1 MSQVTGSRSMAQDE
15 LVLTG
20 EAVALELP
28 VASVGIRAV
37 SGFLDVV
44 LSMVLVVGGILA
56 IAAVSPLLDEAL
68 LAAATI
74 MLTAGVLVG
83 LPAATETFAR
93 GRTVGKLVTGLR
105 TVRRDGGAITFRHAF
120 IRALIGVVEIYLLS
134 GVPALFSAIFFP
146 RGQRI
151 GDLVAGTYVVRDR
164 FGLALPPP
172 LTCPPPLL
180 AWAHTAD
187 LADPPVGLSVAVRSF
202 LRRAPSMEPHARQAV
217 AERLATS
224 LLTYAAPAPPRG
236 TPAEAFLAA
245 FVARRRDRDRDR
257 LAAEV
262 ARRRTLTSSG
272 DA

>member
-1 MSQVTGSRSMAQDE
+1 MAQDD
-15 LVLTG
+15 LVVTG

-28 VASVGIRAV
+28 VASVGVRAL
-37 SGFLDVV
+37 SGFLDVA
-44 LSMVLVVGGILA
+44 LAMILVVGGILA

-68 LAAATI
+68 LGVAMI
-74 MLTAGVLVG
+74 LLTAGVLVG
-83 LPAATETFAR
+83 LPAATEALTR

-120 IRALIGVVEIYLLS
+120 IRSLLGVVEVYLLW
-134 GVPALFSAIFFP
+134 GVPALFSAIFSP
-146 RGQRI
+146 RGQRV

-172 LTCPPPLL
+172 LPCPPPLL
-180 AWAHTAD
+180 AWARTAD

-202 LRRAPSMEPHARQAV
+202 LRRAPSMDPQARQVV

-224 LLTYAAPAPPRG
+224 LLGYAAPAPPRG

-257 LAAEV
+257 LAGEV
-262 ARRRTLTSSG
+262 ARKRTLS
-272 DA
+272 